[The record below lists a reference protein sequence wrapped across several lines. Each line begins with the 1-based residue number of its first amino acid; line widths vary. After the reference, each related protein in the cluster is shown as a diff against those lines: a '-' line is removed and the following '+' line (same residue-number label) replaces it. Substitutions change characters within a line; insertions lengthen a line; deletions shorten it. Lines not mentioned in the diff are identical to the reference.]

1 MHRDMVRVRTI
12 TSIVWAVV
20 VGAGVLVNPVGG
32 QTMMG
37 AVEGGRI
44 VVSAVGEVTVTP
56 DKARVQL
63 GVETRARTAALAA
76 QENARKQTAVLKAI
90 QGAGVKGTQITTMG
104 YGVNPVQRWDDKL
117 QRTVIEGYEVH
128 NLVSVETEV
137 LDQVGAII
145 DGALAAGA
153 NRVAGLDFL
162 VKDASA
168 AEDKAL
174 ALGVERARRQAEVAA
189 QAAGGA
195 VVGLVEVQVNPDEV
209 GERPPMAMARME
221 MDFAGKGQPTPV
233 SAGTQTVR
241 VRVLTRWSFERR

>member
-1 MHRDMVRVRTI
+1 V
-12 TSIVWAVV
+12 
-20 VGAGVLVNPVGG
+20 
-32 QTMMG
+32 
-37 AVEGGRI
+37 
-44 VVSAVGEVTVTP
+44 
-56 DKARVQL
+56 
-63 GVETRARTAALAA
+63 
-76 QENARKQTAVLKAI
+76 
-90 QGAGVKGTQITTMG
+90 GVKATQITTMG

-209 GERPPMAMARME
+209 GERPPVLMARME
-221 MDFAGKGQPTPV
+221 MDFSGKGQPTPV

>member
-1 MHRDMVRVRTI
+1 MVRVRTI

-32 QTMMG
+32 QTMTG

-90 QGAGVKGTQITTMG
+90 QGVGVKATQITTMG

-117 QRTVIEGYEVH
+117 QRTVIEGYQVH

-137 LDQVGAII
+137 LEQVGGII

-153 NRVAGLDFL
+153 NRVAGLDYV
-162 VKDASA
+162 VKDAGE
-168 AEDKAL
+168 AEDRAL
-174 ALGVERARRQAEVAA
+174 AMGVERARRQAKVVAK
-189 QAAGGA
+189 AAGG
-195 VVGLVEVQVNPDEV
+195 VVGGMVEVQVNPEER
-209 GERPPMAMARME
+209 GERPPMVMARMA
-221 MDFAGKGQPTPV
+221 MDSAEGAPTPV
-233 SAGTQTVR
+233 SAGTQVVR
-241 VRVLTRWSFERR
+241 VRVMTRWRFEAR

>member
-32 QTMMG
+32 QTMTG

-90 QGAGVKGTQITTMG
+90 QGVGVKATQITTMG

-137 LDQVGAII
+137 LDQVGGII

-209 GERPPMAMARME
+209 GERPPMAMARMA
-221 MDFAGKGQPTPV
+221 MDSAEGAPTPV